1 MLHSSIILAMHWTR
15 AYLNAMSRRGS
26 RLSASDWLAAGL
38 DAISETGPEALKAE
52 PLAVRL
58 NVSKGSFYWHFRDV
72 PDFHARLL
80 DVWEAETGSKLA
92 ALLAR
97 EEQPAAQLRTL
108 AQALTAPQA
117 SEPAIRNWAQNHP
130 PAREAVERIDQA
142 RLEALL
148 ALLRASGIRNPEM
161 ARILYAAAV
170 GMTQLGQAAPSD
182 RTEAIGSMVDLVLA
196 LR

>member
-1 MLHSSIILAMHWTR
+1 
-15 AYLNAMSRRGS
+15 MSRRGS